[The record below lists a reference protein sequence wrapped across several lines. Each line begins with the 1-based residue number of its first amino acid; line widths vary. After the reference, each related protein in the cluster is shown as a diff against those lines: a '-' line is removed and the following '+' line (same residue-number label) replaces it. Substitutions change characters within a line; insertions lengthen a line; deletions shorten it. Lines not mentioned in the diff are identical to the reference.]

1 MIMKKHLFAALALV
15 MAFAASCNN
24 DLEVVPAAPATD
36 GRLII
41 TAECGSPD
49 TRTQRDL
56 AGKMY
61 WSPGDEIAV
70 VVMNKTSTKLTQIVK
85 FVSLNETP
93 AATAQFA
100 PAAEQAWGTFDYESF
115 KEIWDVDT
123 YDHLAFYPYRS
134 NLSLGYEGSY
144 SRYAVRNDLSL
155 SQTGVP
161 GTFAPGSFPSIA
173 LSHGSSFS
181 FKNPMSGLKFSVQ
194 SDNVVKATLSV
205 TFDNNNIR
213 FATVKQ
219 YVTIKADNTVG
230 ISAEDYGGDTSS
242 NSLVL
247 TPQGGKFVP
256 GEAYYFVCPP
266 STEVESVTLTLERA
280 DGSKLARRIES
291 KYTFKRSTCASM
303 MEVDNGCEWKTD
315 VPVVSPE
322 TIEVTKLGGEFT
334 FGVKCAADYE
344 VETDA
349 DWLLDMDAE
358 GYALSGTRVHT
369 FVAKRNEGAARSATI
384 RVKNSAA
391 TTVVTVNQAAGEP
404 LPDYPSI
411 VRRHAVLNLTSVN
424 CEHREV
430 VKSRLRSDKN
440 TYGDLFE
447 YISIFSAGSNI
458 SGNQP
463 EASQYGT
470 SYYPTV
476 YIDGRREFDGEA
488 EKLVKFA
495 AETDA
500 VYPPL
505 TSIGMS
511 SSFDSGTRTVTA
523 DLKVYAYK
531 AGTYRITTFY
541 MLDMYNLSGKPQ
553 YNVAKLTITPSEDL
567 FIPGQDYELVAGEN
581 TIHLVKTLPSGY
593 TSATYYYLFTYI
605 QVPYGDY
612 PVMRDGN
619 YAGNYYID
627 NCRLA
632 AVGTTVEPEVTY

>member
-1 MIMKKHLFAALALV
+1 MKKHFFAALALI

-24 DLEVVPAAPATD
+24 DLEVVPAAPAID

-41 TAECGSPD
+41 TADCGSPD

-85 FVSLNETP
+85 FVSLNDTP

-100 PAAEQAWGTFDYESF
+100 PAAVQDWGTFDYESF
-115 KEIWDVDT
+115 KEIWDNDT
-123 YDHLAFYPYRS
+123 YDHLAFYPYRT
-134 NLSLGYEGSY
+134 NLSLGYEGSNT
-144 SRYAVRNDLSL
+144 RYVVRNDFSF

-173 LSHGSSFS
+173 LSNNSSFS

-205 TFDNNNIR
+205 TYDNNNVR
-213 FATVKQ
+213 FATKKH
-219 YVTIKADNTVG
+219 YVTIKLDNTVG
-230 ISAEDYGGDTSS
+230 TYGEDSGGDTST
-242 NSLVL
+242 NSIQL
-247 TPQGGKFVP
+247 TPQGGKFIP
-256 GEAYYFVCPP
+256 GEAYYFVCPT
-266 STEVESVTLTLERA
+266 SAEVESVTLTLDRA
-280 DGSKLARRIES
+280 DGSKLARRIENRYS
-291 KYTFKRSTCASM
+291 FKRSKCASM

-322 TIEVTKLGGEFT
+322 TIEVTKFGGEFT

-349 DWLLDMDAE
+349 DWLLDMNAE

-384 RVKNSAA
+384 KVKNSAA

-411 VRRHAVLNLTSVN
+411 VRRHAVLNMTSVH
-424 CEHREV
+424 CEHYQV
-430 VKSRLRSDKN
+430 VNSRLRTDKN

-470 SYYPTV
+470 SYFPTV
-476 YIDGRREFDGEA
+476 YIDGRRESDA
-488 EKLVKFA
+488 EPEKIVKFS

-511 SSFDSGTRTVTA
+511 SSYDSGTRTVTA

-531 AGTYRITTFY
+531 AGTYRITTFF
-541 MLDMYNLSGKPQ
+541 MQDKMVVEGKYQ
-553 YNVAKLTITPSEDL
+553 YNVARFTITPSEST
-567 FIPGQDYELVAGEN
+567 FVPGQDYELSAGEN
-581 TIHLVKTLPSGY
+581 TIQLSKKLPSGY
-593 TSATYYYLFTYI
+593 TSATGYYLFTYI

-619 YAGNYYID
+619 YTGNYYID
-627 NCRLA
+627 NCRVA
-632 AVGTTVEPEVTY
+632 AIGTTVEPEVTQ